1 MGDDNQKT
9 TQSSAGDSRD
19 GHPASDGMT
28 TVGLRNLSDQLK
40 VALIEGDAPRRTREG
55 YVAALVLIADFLEDV
70 KFPATIRD
78 ELLQLAAGL
87 QELDRGTMK
96 KTLGKVLAAQ
106 NHPTDPSDVWQTRA
120 QIAIAVD
127 QMMSGGLSKR
137 EAGRRISKW
146 FSELKSV
153 SGTKSNNFC
162 SAVCDWHTR
171 LTNGTV
177 KDGAAIGTWNDKEAL
192 IARQR
197 ENIAR
202 AGTSSHEPL
211 QIACSVILRGMLPL
225 DNLKRSRSEREAD
238 HSFRMWRGLSTE
250 REFTRPPNRR

>member
-1 MGDDNQKT
+1 VGDDNQKT

-19 GHPASDGMT
+19 DHPASDGMT
-28 TVGLRNLSDQLK
+28 TVGLRNLSDQLE

-70 KFPATIRD
+70 KFPVTIRD

-87 QELDRGTMK
+87 QELDRGTVRDF
-96 KTLGKVLAAQ
+96 LKVLAAQ

-120 QIAIAVD
+120 LIAIAVD

-137 EAGRRISKW
+137 EAGRRITKW

-153 SGTKSNNFC
+153 SGTKSDNFG

-177 KDGAAIGTWNDKEAL
+177 KDGAAIGTWNGKERL

-202 AGTSSHEPL
+202 AGTSSPEPL
-211 QIACSVILRGMLPL
+211 QIAYIILRGMLPL

-238 HSFRMWRGLSTE
+238 HSFSMLREPSTE